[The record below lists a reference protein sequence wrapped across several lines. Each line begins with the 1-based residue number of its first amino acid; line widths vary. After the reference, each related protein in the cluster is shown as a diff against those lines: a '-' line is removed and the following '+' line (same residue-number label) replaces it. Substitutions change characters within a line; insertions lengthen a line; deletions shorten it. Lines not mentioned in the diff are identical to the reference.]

1 MNQMTLCTS
10 LGRCISLLLS
20 NWQIWPRKSY
30 RQVTPMLTLRYSGGN
45 WYPHVTAYIPFTSCA
60 IIFIFL
66 ENIALE
72 IITLDVYT
80 ANVTISNVTFDPHVY
95 VHVPLTLYKFIFYL
109 ILANMA
115 LEIIRGG
122 ESNADATISREKL
135 IPTCHCIHPIHI

>member
-1 MNQMTLCTS
+1 MASEIIPAGDSDANVTIFRGNIPTCH
-10 LGRCISLLLS
+10 CI
-20 NWQIWPRKSY
+20 
-30 RQVTPMLTLRYSGGN
+30 
-45 WYPHVTAYIPFTSCA
+45 YPIHIMCDNNGL
-60 IIFIFL
+60 IL

-72 IITLDVYT
+72 ILTLGVYT
-80 ANVTISNVTFDPHVY
+80 ANVTISNVTFDPNVY